1 VTHSPGGLRVD
12 SFPEDGSV
20 ESKTALFAIDQRMS
34 RFTVQAFASGLLS
47 AFAHHP
53 LIAIR
58 EFSGDVRLNAD
69 AAERSSVVV
78 RVNAASLEVSGN
90 ANDRDRPE
98 INRAMQEEVLE
109 SDRFPE
115 IVFISTGATVN
126 RSGQGPFLANLSGE
140 LTLHGVT
147 QPLSLPVNV
156 TLTEDLL
163 RANGTFSLKQ
173 TDYGIHLV
181 TAVAGAVK
189 VKDELKF
196 SFDIAARK
204 KA

>member
-1 VTHSPGGLRVD
+1 MD